1 MSNIKRYRLQN
12 KLTQTEIAQIL
23 KAVESRMTYPL
34 VSNIEQGI
42 VNPTPIELQAL
53 ADALGCEPADLMDFA
68 EVNYNIP
75 STTKDALRSKKNRNG
90 KYNLCAL
97 VPAEMVKDLD
107 KKLRVCGYKD
117 RPAWMM
123 RKLMALD
130 VEYGKITAAQ
140 ERSKARERQRA

>member
-1 MSNIKRYRLQN
+1 MSNIKRIRLQN
-12 KLTQTEIAQIL
+12 KLTQTQIAQAL
-23 KAVESRMTYPL
+23 KAVESRISTPL
-34 VSNIEQGI
+34 FNRIEQGV
-42 VNPTPIELQAL
+42 VNPTPAELDAL
-53 ADALGCEPADLMDFA
+53 AEALGCEPADLMDFA

-97 VPAEMVKDLD
+97 VPADMVKDLD

-117 RPAWMM
+117 RPSWIM

-140 ERSKARERQRA
+140 ERSRAREQRRA

>member
-12 KLTQTEIAQIL
+12 KLTQTQIAQAL
-23 KAVESRMTYPL
+23 KAVESRISTPL
-34 VSNIEQGI
+34 FNRIEQGV
-42 VNPTPIELQAL
+42 VNPTPAELDAL

-75 STTKDALRSKKNRNG
+75 SSSKDAARAKKNRQG
-90 KYNLCAL
+90 KKNFCAL
-97 VPAEMVKDLD
+97 IPAEMVKDLD

-130 VEYGKITAAQ
+130 VEYGKITAAH
-140 ERSKARERQRA
+140 ERSKKREHSRP